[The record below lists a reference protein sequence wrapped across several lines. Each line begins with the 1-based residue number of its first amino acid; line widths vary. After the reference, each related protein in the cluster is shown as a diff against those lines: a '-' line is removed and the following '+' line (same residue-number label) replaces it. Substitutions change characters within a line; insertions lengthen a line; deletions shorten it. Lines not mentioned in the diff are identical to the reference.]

1 MSYET
6 TTNGPSGPLPQ
17 GSPQGG
23 GPRTQQAPPQTQQM
37 PYPPPQGYGGQGYG
51 QHSGADVAEQA
62 RRYVH
67 TPETKEFFRTSEF
80 VIWLVMTICL
90 FIAAAVHNNFSAEQA
105 WPLAI
110 GLSAAYILSR
120 GIAKSGARR
129 GEERDFGRYESTR

>member
-1 MSYET
+1 VSYET
-6 TTNGPSGPLPQ
+6 TSGGPTGPLPQ
-17 GSPQGG
+17 GSPQQ
-23 GPRTQQAPPQTQQM
+23 PQQAGPQTQQM
-37 PYPPPQGYGGQGYG
+37 PYPPQQAYGQYGGQGYG
-51 QHSGADVAEQA
+51 QRNGHDVAEQA

-129 GEERDFGRYESTR
+129 GEERDFGRYESTH

>member
-1 MSYET
+1 VSYET
-6 TTNGPSGPLPQ
+6 TSGGQSGPLPQ
-17 GSPQGG
+17 GPPPQGG
-23 GPRTQQAPPQTQQM
+23 PQTQQM
-37 PYPPPQGYGGQGYG
+37 PYPPQQQYGQQYGGQGYG
-51 QHSGADVAEQA
+51 QHNGHDVAEQA

-80 VIWLVMTICL
+80 VVWIVMTICL

-129 GEERDFGRYESTR
+129 GEERDFGRYESTH